1 MSSITMIAIEPC
13 NNAKPGEEFV
23 VGEREAAAL
32 EAKRLAKIKGPHEN
46 KMAPAGENKQ
56 NPTGDGGK
64 AAPSSASQAGRASK
78 TPTARKSGR
87 GGKTAKTAE

>member
-1 MSSITMIAIEPC
+1 MVTMVAIEPC
-13 NNAKPGEEFV
+13 NNAKPGESFE
-23 VGEREAAAL
+23 VGEREADAL
-32 EAKRLAKIKGPHEN
+32 EAKRLAKKAGPVEN
-46 KMAPAGENKQ
+46 KMAPASENKQ

-87 GGKTAKTAE
+87 GARAATTVE